1 MTGTGTKNDPFII
14 LTADDLYSMNE
25 LGGADIC
32 CRLEADIELNGT
44 SYAEHFTPIPVNW
57 SSLDGNGHKIRN
69 IFISDPKNRVSAFDV
84 MVDGTINISGL
95 MLENTVM
102 NGNVITLFSSGSG
115 VTASIELYDCML
127 MLEISHNSSDSYTE
141 NISMLHGEGL
151 TVSSDLCVISVSG
164 TVKTGYAIFCG
175 GNVKRTQVIVDLLTH
190 DSSNYDSTECSLFRK
205 VTASDSWITG
215 TVKCDSSN
223 SSNMFHVVDNRSSFS
238 NCYQAISVSNI
249 SRVYFSSTFLS
260 TCFYDKE
267 LMGNKTCYSTQGS
280 SSYFHGLT
288 TAQCKDPD
296 YLTSIGFICGGT
308 NSGL

>member
-69 IFISDPKNRVSAFDV
+69 ILISDPKNRVSAFDV

-127 MLEISHNSSDSYTE
+127 MLEISHNSSDSYAE

-151 TVSSDLCVISVSG
+151 TVSSDLCVISISG